1 LTEKLGQVS
10 VIEETNL
17 DDVLNENRALKARI
31 IALER
36 QVARDGLTNLYN
48 RQHFMAEL
56 DRWTWRVRR
65 YGGQYGLLFIDVDDL
80 KPINDVHG
88 HGAGDAVLIAI
99 GDALISN
106 TRKSD
111 IAARI
116 GGDEYGVL
124 LDTISPDNIAGRA
137 TRIIEAVRKLKIPYR
152 AQILTT
158 QVSIGHTLI
167 EPGMKPADL
176 LLRADKSMYKSKANK
191 A

>member
-1 LTEKLGQVS
+1 VTEGLRQVS
-10 VIEETNL
+10 LVEETKL
-17 DDVLNENRALKARI
+17 DEVLKENKALKARI
-31 IALER
+31 AALER
-36 QVARDGLTNLYN
+36 QVVRDSLTNLYN
-48 RQHFMAEL
+48 RRHFMAEL
-56 DRWTWRVRR
+56 ERWTWRVRR

-88 HGAGDAVLIAI
+88 HGAGDAILVAI
-99 GDALISN
+99 GEALIGN

-137 TRIIEAVRKLKIPYR
+137 ARITQAVSKLKIPYR
-152 AQILTT
+152 GEILTT
-158 QVSIGHTLI
+158 QISVGHALI

-176 LLRADKSMYKSKANK
+176 LLRADKSMYKSKVNK

>member
-1 LTEKLGQVS
+1 LTEILRQVS
-10 VIEETNL
+10 LVKETEL
-17 DDVLNENRALKARI
+17 DEVLKENKALKSRI
-31 IALER
+31 AALER
-36 QVARDGLTNLYN
+36 QVARDSLTNLYN

-80 KPINDVHG
+80 KPINDIHG
-88 HGAGDAVLIAI
+88 HGAGDVILFSI
-99 GDALISN
+99 GKALIGN

-137 TRIIEAVRKLKIPYR
+137 ARITEAVSKLKIPYR
-152 AQILTT
+152 GEILTT
-158 QVSIGHTLI
+158 QVSVGHTLI